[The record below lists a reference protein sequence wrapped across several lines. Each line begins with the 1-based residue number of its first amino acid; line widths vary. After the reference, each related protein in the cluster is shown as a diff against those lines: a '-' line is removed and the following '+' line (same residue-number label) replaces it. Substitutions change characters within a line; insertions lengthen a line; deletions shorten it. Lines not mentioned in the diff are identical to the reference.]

1 MSKPMALIR
10 QHSEGK
16 YVTLNTY
23 NRKPE
28 RLKMNESIKLSTQE
42 AGRRGEEKRNRK

>member
-1 MSKPMALIR
+1 MALIR